1 MRGQWPT
8 SAVSSG
14 QPVAVRTRTSD
25 SVPEAERALE
35 ARVVGVGVWLFLA
48 ADIFFFAAWWFAFF
62 YLRALNNNQ
71 AWMVKGVGVPSRAY
85 GLIVLLLAIG
95 AAVVYWATTRVAVR
109 SALFDLLAP
118 ISLVLGIAACLF
130 QGYQMWHLGFGLTEG
145 GYPSVFSGLTGS
157 WLIQLLFA
165 VAWLATVVVQ
175 ARPVGDTVLRPYAA
189 ASFSWILLYLAAIGV
204 INFIL
209 LYLVA

>member
-1 MRGQWPT
+1 
-8 SAVSSG
+8 
-14 QPVAVRTRTSD
+14 VAVRTRTSD
-25 SVPEAERALE
+25 ALPEAERALE

-48 ADIFFFAAWWFAFF
+48 ADIFFFAGWWFSFF
-62 YLRALNNNQ
+62 YLRALNNNN
-71 AWMVKGVGVPSRAY
+71 AWMVQGVGVPSRAY

-118 ISLVLGIAACLF
+118 ISLVMGIAACLF
-130 QGYQMWHLGFGLTEG
+130 QGYQMWNLGFGLTEG

-165 VAWLATVVVQ
+165 VVWLATVVVQ

-189 ASFSWILLYLAAIGV
+189 ASFGWILLYLAAIGV

>member
-1 MRGQWPT
+1 
-8 SAVSSG
+8 
-14 QPVAVRTRTSD
+14 VAVRTRTSD
-25 SVPEAERALE
+25 ALPEAERALD

-48 ADIFFFAAWWFAFF
+48 ADIFFFAGWWFSFF
-62 YLRALNNNQ
+62 YLRALNNNN
-71 AWMVKGVGVPSRAY
+71 AWIVKGVGVPSRAY

-165 VAWLATVVVQ
+165 VVWLATVVVQ